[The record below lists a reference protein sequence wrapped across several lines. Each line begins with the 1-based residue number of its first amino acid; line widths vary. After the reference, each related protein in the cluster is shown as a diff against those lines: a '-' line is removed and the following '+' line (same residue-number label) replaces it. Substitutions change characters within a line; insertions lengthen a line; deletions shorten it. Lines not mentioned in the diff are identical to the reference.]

1 MPAVFAVVPTFNPD
15 AEAVDRLSVLS
26 AQVDHVIVVDDGS
39 SPVADPVLAAIVEAG
54 HELVRSGSNRGI
66 AAALNSGI
74 ELALERNADYVLTMD
89 QDSILADGYVEACL
103 AAFDLTVPATRLGI
117 VLSDRVNGLPA
128 IPARRSPE
136 GLGLVDEGIQ
146 SGALVSAECLRV
158 AGLMDE
164 SLVIDCVDTEFCLR
178 AADAGFKLAV
188 APGTDM
194 QHSLGHRAPLRPF
207 GVQLRHGG
215 RIARYQYHSPFRQY
229 YIVRNNIDLILRN
242 ASRRP
247 RWVGAV
253 VKRELGPRA
262 TTIVSG
268 PHRLRQVLAVLV
280 GTVHGLVRRRGKIP
294 GWLARAL
301 AIPPL
306 RL

>member
-1 MPAVFAVVPTFNPD
+1 MPTVFAVVSTFRPD
-15 AEAVDRLSVLS
+15 PDVVGRLSVL
-26 AQVDHVIVVDDGS
+26 AEQVDHVLVVDDGS
-39 SPVADPVLAAIVEAG
+39 PASAAPILASIEDAG
-54 HELVRSGSNRGI
+54 HELVRNPTNRGI
-66 AAALNSGI
+66 AVALNTGI
-74 ELALERNADYVLTMD
+74 RIALERGAEYVLTMD
-89 QDSILADGYVEACL
+89 QDSTLDDGYVAACV
-103 AAFDLTVPATRLGI
+103 AAFAMTVPATRLGI
-117 VLSDRVNGLPA
+117 VLSDRVNGQPA

-146 SGALVSAECLRV
+146 SGALISAECLRV

-164 SLVIDCVDTEFCLR
+164 ALVIDCVDTEYCLR

-194 QHSLGHRAPLRPF
+194 QHTLGHRAPLRPF
-207 GVQLRHGG
+207 GIQLRHGD

-242 ASRRP
+242 VRKRP

-253 VKRELGPRA
+253 VKREIGPRV
-262 TTIVSG
+262 TTVVSG
-268 PHRLRQVLAVLV
+268 PHRLRQCLAIIV
-280 GTVHGLVRRRGKIP
+280 GGVHGLLRRRGKIP
-294 GWLARAL
+294 TALARVL

-306 RL
+306 